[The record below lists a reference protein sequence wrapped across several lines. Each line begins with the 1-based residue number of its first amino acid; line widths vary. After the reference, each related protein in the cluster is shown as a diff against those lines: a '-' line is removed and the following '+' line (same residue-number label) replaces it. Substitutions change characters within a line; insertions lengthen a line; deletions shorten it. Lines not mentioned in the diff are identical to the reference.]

1 MNSPNDDDTHSE
13 DIHINEAVSDE
24 TGQDD
29 PTEEAPSVVYLTVND
44 LYNINEQVVK
54 GIPFVRDYYLL
65 QSAARRP
72 RIRIFGQPQFP
83 TLLDKAAALL
93 HSLAYRHLFTDGN
106 KRTAARAVSLFLEH
120 NGIQP
125 TWKERDLADF
135 LLKVAQEDT
144 DTDTIAA
151 WLAAHTTKADS

>member
-1 MNSPNDDDTHSE
+1 MNSPNDDDMH
-13 DIHINEAVSDE
+13 SDE
-24 TGQDD
+24 TISDEAGQDE
-29 PTEEAPSVVYLTVND
+29 PIEEAQSVVYLTVND

-106 KRTAARAVSLFLEH
+106 KRTAARAVRLFLEH

-125 TWKERDLADF
+125 TWDEVDLADF
-135 LLKVAQEDT
+135 LLKVAQENT
-144 DTDTIAA
+144 DTDAIAV
-151 WLAAHTTKADS
+151 WLATHTTEAKS

>member
-1 MNSPNDDDTHSE
+1 MCRLS
-13 DIHINEAVSDE
+13 
-24 TGQDD
+24 G
-29 PTEEAPSVVYLTVND
+29 
-44 LYNINEQVVK
+44 
-54 GIPFVRDYYLL
+54 LL
-65 QSAARRP
+65 V
-72 RIRIFGQPQFP
+72 
-83 TLLDKAAALL
+83 LLPLASALL
-93 HSLAYRHLFTDGN
+93 SAPVTTRHLARSFSPAGIQP
-106 KRTAARAVSLFLEH
+106 AARAVSLFLEH